1 MSKRVFVPPGCVSCE
16 LVMVDVGFLFITACK
31 LFPSAEC
38 VWFCIPDFTVCF
50 ENLPRWM
57 SIKVTTTR
65 KKMASPEEKKKK
77 YFAHVVAILNDSFE
91 RALEQDGCI
100 CKPLTVKDSLLAS
113 SPVWASET
121 GLARTR
127 ERAAKP
133 RLGRGKESLQRS
145 LINFHL
151 YFSQTKGNTIG

>member
-38 VWFCIPDFTVCF
+38 VWFCIHDFTVCF

-100 CKPLTVKDSLLAS
+100 CKPLTVKEDCGLRTADCGLRTADCGLRTADSGPGVKCRRS
-113 SPVWASET
+113 VK
-121 GLARTR
+121 G
-127 ERAAKP
+127 
-133 RLGRGKESLQRS
+133 RL
-145 LINFHL
+145 
-151 YFSQTKGNTIG
+151 QT